1 MRISSKQNP
10 AGFPDHGLWPPEG
23 RVFQLI
29 FRLGGVLATPLNAS
43 FCPQGLGN
51 PLLDQWLPAL
61 WRGLG

>member
-1 MRISSKQNP
+1 M
-10 AGFPDHGLWPPEG
+10 
-23 RVFQLI
+23 FQLI
-29 FRLGGVLATPLNAS
+29 FRLGGVLATALNAS